1 MYEFYNE
8 NPLGIFEDDCVIRAI
23 SCATN
28 RSWDE
33 VYDELSDLAQERGTL
48 LDKKD
53 FVRWYL
59 DTHFTRIPN
68 PPYKVIDV
76 ARNFKNHIV
85 LCTMR
90 GHITCIKPNKYGE
103 ETIYD
108 TFNPSDKIVED
119 VWVVR

>member
-8 NPLGIFEDDCVIRAI
+8 NPLGIFTDDCVLRAL

-59 DTHFTRIPN
+59 DTHFRRIPN

-90 GHITCIKPNKYGE
+90 GHICCIKYGR
-103 ETIYD
+103 ILD
-108 TFNPSDKIVED
+108 TFNPSERIVED